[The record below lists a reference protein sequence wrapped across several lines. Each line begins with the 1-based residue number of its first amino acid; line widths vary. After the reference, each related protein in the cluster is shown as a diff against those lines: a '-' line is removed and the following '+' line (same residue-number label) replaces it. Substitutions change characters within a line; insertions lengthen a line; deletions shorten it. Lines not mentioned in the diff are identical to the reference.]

1 MFTKKVKDLMIPI
14 EQYPTIDKNATMLDA
29 ILTLKKAQEKA
40 SPELPPFRAVL
51 VLDENK
57 KVIGKVG
64 HFAFLK
70 GLEPKYQDLFDIDK
84 LSRARLSSNFIESL
98 FEKFALWQETP
109 LDLCST
115 ASKIR
120 ISEIMQPIAEHVEEE
135 ESIAKTIH
143 KIIMWQCLSV
153 LVVRGDE
160 VVGIL
165 RTSDIYQAIENYITT
180 ECKKINNHER

>member
-1 MFTKKVKDLMIPI
+1 MIPV
-14 EQYPTIDKNATMLDA
+14 EKYPTVDKNSTMLDA
-29 ILTLKKAQEKA
+29 ILTLKKESEKA
-40 SPELPPFRAVL
+40 PSDIPQFRAVL

-84 LSRARLSSNFIESL
+84 LSRAKLSSNFIESL
-98 FEKFALWQETP
+98 FEKFSLWQDTP
-109 LDLCST
+109 FDLCSI
-115 ASKIR
+115 ASKIKV
-120 ISEIMQPIAEHVEEE
+120 SDIMQPISEHVEEE
-135 ESIAKTIH
+135 ESVSKTIH

-153 LVVRGDE
+153 LVTRNEE

-165 RTSDIYQAIENYITT
+165 RTSDIYQAIENYLTT
-180 ECKKINNHER
+180 ECNKNNS

>member
-1 MFTKKVKDLMIPI
+1 MIPV
-14 EQYPTIDKNATMLDA
+14 EQYPTIDKDATMLDA
-29 ILTLKKAQEKA
+29 ILTLKQKREGA
-40 SPELPPFRAVL
+40 SPELPAFRAVL

-84 LSRARLSSNFIESL
+84 LSRAKLSSNFIESL
-98 FEKFALWQETP
+98 FEKFSLWQETP
-109 LDLCST
+109 LDLCSV
-115 ASKIR
+115 ASKTKV
-120 ISEIMQPIAEHVEEE
+120 SEIMQPISEHVEAD
-135 ESIAKTIH
+135 ESVAKVIH

-153 LVVRGDE
+153 LVTDGNE

-165 RTSDIYQAIENYITT
+165 RASDVYQAIENYITT
-180 ECKKINNHER
+180 ECKRNQS